1 MLYKT
6 KIIILSCLLFFFLLS
21 TIVLGYLLYKK
32 YTTSNQYTEVEI
44 TNPITI
50 ETTYLKKGNEN
61 YV

>member
-1 MLYKT
+1 MFIK
-6 KIIILSCLLFFFLLS
+6 FFFIC
-21 TIVLGYLLYKK
+21 TICLGYLLYKK
-32 YTTSNQYTEVEI
+32 YTASNQYTEVEI

>member
-1 MLYKT
+1 MF
-6 KIIILSCLLFFFLLS
+6 IIFFLLS

>member
-1 MLYKT
+1 MLYQT

>member
-21 TIVLGYLLYKK
+21 TIVLEYLLYKK
-32 YTTSNQYTEVEI
+32 YTTFNQYTEVEI

>member
-1 MLYKT
+1 MIYKT
-6 KIIILSCLLFFFLLS
+6 KIIILSCLLSFFFLC
-21 TIVLGYLLYKK
+21 TICLGYLLYKK
-32 YTTSNQYTEVEI
+32 YKASNQYTEVEI